1 MSPNAARL
9 EDSNPM
15 HIVIDGYNLIRR
27 SRRLSAIEEVDLQ
40 AGREALVDALA
51 AYRKEK
57 PFPVTVVFDGGAALP
72 GLPKRDRL
80 KGIRLR
86 YSRGGELAD
95 DVIKRII
102 AKEKS
107 NALVV
112 SSDMEIVSYARTKG
126 AATIDSAEFDDRLE
140 MARYMDVKGGVDT
153 ESDSGR
159 PATTK
164 KRGPSRRLPK
174 RKRRMNKVLSKL

>member
-1 MSPNAARL
+1 
-9 EDSNPM
+9 M
-15 HIVIDGYNLIRR
+15 HIVVDGYNLIRR
-27 SRRLSAIEEVDLQ
+27 SKRLSAIEEVDLQ
-40 AGREALVDALA
+40 SGREALVDALA
-51 AYRKEK
+51 AYRKSK
-57 PFPVTVVFDGGAALP
+57 PYPVTVVFDGGDALP

-102 AKEKS
+102 TKEKA

-112 SSDMEIVSYARTKG
+112 TSDMDIVSYAQSKG
-126 AATIDSAEFDDRLE
+126 AATIGSAEFDDRLE
-140 MARYMDVKGGVDT
+140 MAHYMDLKGVDDT
-153 ESDSGR
+153 EHDSGR
-159 PATTK
+159 LATTK